1 MAREV
6 LFVNKLSP
14 TNRYRHWHRVDK
26 GRILK
31 FTVQYETKIGE
42 KWHPVVRHDTAHGFV
57 HKDLM
62 HPGKRQEKIFIKV
75 KDFNCGLTRA
85 EEDLKE
91 NWTIYKDSFLKEW
104 QSHED
109 KIE

>member
-14 TNRYRHWHRVDK
+14 TDRYRHWHRVEK

-31 FTVQYETKIGE
+31 FTVQYEALIGE
-42 KWHPVVRHDTAHGFV
+42 KWYPVVRHDTAHGFV

-62 HPGKRQEKIFIKV
+62 HPGKRQEKVFIKV
-75 KDFNCGLTRA
+75 KNFNLGLTRA

-91 NWTIYKDSFLKEW
+91 NWITYKELFMKER
-104 QSHED
+104 QKYEN
-109 KIE
+109 KME

>member
-6 LFVNKLSP
+6 QFVNKLSA
-14 TNRYRHWHRVDK
+14 TDRYRHWHRAEK

-31 FTVQYETKIGE
+31 FTVQYETLIGE

-75 KDFNCGLTRA
+75 KDFNAGLTRA
-85 EEDLKE
+85 EEDLRE
-91 NWTIYKDSFLKEW
+91 NWKIYKEFFMKEW
-104 QSHED
+104 QRHENTI
-109 KIE
+109 K